1 MFSLPWLVS
10 LLLCSYSLPTS
21 GDDYDDDGGDDD
33 DGGGDDDEEEDTI
46 TSD

>member
-1 MFSLPWLVS
+1 MPWLVL
-10 LLLCSYSLPTS
+10 LLLCSYSLPIS

-33 DGGGDDDEEEDTI
+33 GGGEDDEEEDTI